1 MADDA
6 RVGPELLVELVVA
19 HVHGVD
25 PLRAVLQEAV
35 REAAGGGAG
44 VEADVIR
51 DVHVEGVHDGEEL
64 VGSPAHVLLRTEKKE
79 NGIRG
84 INVSRL
90 VHGHRQGAA
99 SLGYGHG
106 HFAGHDEASRLLTA
120 PGKALFKYELIR
132 SGFYFRAHAWKNTLQ
147 ARS

>member
-51 DVHVEGVHDGEEL
+51 NVHVEGVHDGEEL
-64 VGSPAHVLLRTEKKE
+64 VGSPAHVLLLSEKKKP
-79 NGIRG
+79 GFSG